1 MLKISRLKNLKN
13 IKDKKMNKVSLEINT
28 LSNELEKSNDL
39 KKKLT
44 LIKKNSIKEN
54 KYQNSWGLK
63 HKYEFD
69 FKIFQQL
76 SICTN
81 RENFLN
87 KELRLAKDKLG
98 KLILQKKHIDN
109 KIKFLNYENLKIKE
123 EKLIKDTPTFRKA

>member
-69 FKIFQQL
+69 FKIFQQQQ
-76 SICTN
+76 TYQHPQN
-81 RENFLN
+81 
-87 KELRLAKDKLG
+87 
-98 KLILQKKHIDN
+98 
-109 KIKFLNYENLKIKE
+109 
-123 EKLIKDTPTFRKA
+123 